1 MIIIMTLINKFTHQ
15 RFYPSKAK
23 AIADRIVSEELQNAA
38 YDEEDAKI
46 WSLNISDKVREA
58 VYGKIYKTIFRCH

>member
-1 MIIIMTLINKFTHQ
+1 M
-15 RFYPSKAK
+15 
-23 AIADRIVSEELQNAA
+23 SEELQNAA

-58 VYGKIYKTIFRCH
+58 VYGSLLNKEFKVIFTKNYYK